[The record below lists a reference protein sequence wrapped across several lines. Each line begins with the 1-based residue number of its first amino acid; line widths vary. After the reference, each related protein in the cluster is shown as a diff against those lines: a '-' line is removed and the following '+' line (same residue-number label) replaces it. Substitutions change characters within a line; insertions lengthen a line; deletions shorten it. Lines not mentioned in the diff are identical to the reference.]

1 MSDSKVVD
9 LLGYKYAKSGMKQ
22 DERTFDAL
30 KYLFAK
36 QMQKKTTVIE
46 WTSVNDRLPEGEIR
60 LFAIVVQCIGNLKP
74 YLSSSNFIHGEWT
87 HCNSAETVT
96 YWAELPEELP

>member
-1 MSDSKVVD
+1 MSKVVD

-22 DERTFDAL
+22 DEHTFDAL

-46 WTSVNDRLPEGEIR
+46 WTSVTDRLPESGSR
-60 LFAIVVQCIGNLKP
+60 KWFVVLLKHVGG
-74 YLSSSNFIHGEWT
+74 LKIIKSSEFFCGEWLQKNDAFSIVT
-87 HCNSAETVT
+87 H
-96 YWAELPEELP
+96 WAEMPEELP